1 MLLKYSESKTLI
13 PTSNKQET
21 CYNLDKISVEKGPN
35 DVFYL
40 IVISNIFQIFF
51 SFILLDQISLK
62 KRTNLIV
69 SVFILFLVSSVHL
82 NLRLASL
89 DELVLSAL
97 LLTISFMNHQRQAVG
112 VTLFHLSFAF
122 IVQNLAVFLLSP
134 SSVLFYIA
142 TQASEF
148 VIFLYFLFTL
158 FMVVLASL
166 AIRRFVFTRLPQKW
180 QQYSG
185 PILFMLFFTNKVY
198 ALYQY
203 LLASPAET
211 QFDTLIKMFVIT
223 LVFVVTLG
231 GISIY
236 IFSNNQK
243 LAFATREK
251 VIEQRAMQL
260 YIDEIS
266 KQNEEINQ
274 FRHDYLNILSSLESY
289 LEEGDL
295 QALTVYYQQTIQP
308 TRTLFLENAS
318 KLSALQKIDHPAIR
332 GIFMT
337 KLLLAQEKGISVHLE
352 MTGKIIFPKHVFDLN
367 LIRILGILLDNAIEE
382 VDALGKGEL
391 AVAFFQEKDALVIL
405 IQNTVR
411 NPVEPL
417 YQLKKQG
424 FSTKGKGRGYGL
436 STVDELMSQTSTLL
450 LETTISQHLFV
461 QKLTLLGGGT
471 SA

>member
-1 MLLKYSESKTLI
+1 M
-13 PTSNKQET
+13 
-21 CYNLDKISVEKGPN
+21 
-35 DVFYL
+35 FYL

-391 AVAFFQEKDALVIL
+391 AVAFFQEKDVLVIL

>member
-1 MLLKYSESKTLI
+1 M
-13 PTSNKQET
+13 
-21 CYNLDKISVEKGPN
+21 
-35 DVFYL
+35 FYL

-112 VTLFHLSFAF
+112 MTLFHLSFAF

-436 STVDELMSQTSTLL
+436 STVDELMSQISTLL

>member
-1 MLLKYSESKTLI
+1 M
-13 PTSNKQET
+13 
-21 CYNLDKISVEKGPN
+21 
-35 DVFYL
+35 FYL

-134 SSVLFYIA
+134 SSILFYIA

-243 LAFATREK
+243 SDPEYLLCHELVYR
-251 VIEQRAMQL
+251 VQL
-260 YIDEIS
+260 
-266 KQNEEINQ
+266 NN
-274 FRHDYLNILSSLESY
+274 RNIHL
-289 LEEGDL
+289 
-295 QALTVYYQQTIQP
+295 
-308 TRTLFLENAS
+308 RFL
-318 KLSALQKIDHPAIR
+318 HH
-332 GIFMT
+332 
-337 KLLLAQEKGISVHLE
+337 ISVLVLHFLYLSKNQLRFYFLHLP
-352 MTGKIIFPKHVFDLN
+352 F
-367 LIRILGILLDNAIEE
+367 
-382 VDALGKGEL
+382 
-391 AVAFFQEKDALVIL
+391 
-405 IQNTVR
+405 
-411 NPVEPL
+411 
-417 YQLKKQG
+417 
-424 FSTKGKGRGYGL
+424 
-436 STVDELMSQTSTLL
+436 
-450 LETTISQHLFV
+450 
-461 QKLTLLGGGT
+461 
-471 SA
+471 

>member
-1 MLLKYSESKTLI
+1 M
-13 PTSNKQET
+13 
-21 CYNLDKISVEKGPN
+21 
-35 DVFYL
+35 FYL

-112 VTLFHLSFAF
+112 MTLFHLSFSF

-142 TQASEF
+142 IQSSEF

>member
-1 MLLKYSESKTLI
+1 MHLI
-13 PTSNKQET
+13 LQ
-21 CYNLDKISVEKGPN
+21 L
-35 DVFYL
+35 
-40 IVISNIFQIFF
+40 SNIFQIFF

-112 VTLFHLSFAF
+112 MTLFHLSFAF

>member
-1 MLLKYSESKTLI
+1 M
-13 PTSNKQET
+13 
-21 CYNLDKISVEKGPN
+21 
-35 DVFYL
+35 FYL

-352 MTGKIIFPKHVFDLN
+352 MTGKIIFPNHVFDLN

-391 AVAFFQEKDALVIL
+391 AVAFFQEKDVLVIL

-424 FSTKGKGRGYGL
+424 FSTKGKGRGHGL
-436 STVDELMSQTSTLL
+436 STVDELMSQTSDLL

-461 QKLTLLGGGT
+461 LKLTLLGGGT

>member
-1 MLLKYSESKTLI
+1 M
-13 PTSNKQET
+13 
-21 CYNLDKISVEKGPN
+21 
-35 DVFYL
+35 FYL

-134 SSVLFYIA
+134 SAILFYIA

-367 LIRILGILLDNAIEE
+367 LIRIFGILLDNAIEE

-436 STVDELMSQTSTLL
+436 STVDELMSQTSDLL

>member
-1 MLLKYSESKTLI
+1 M
-13 PTSNKQET
+13 
-21 CYNLDKISVEKGPN
+21 
-35 DVFYL
+35 FYL

-251 VIEQRAMQL
+251 AIEQRAMQL

>member
-1 MLLKYSESKTLI
+1 M
-13 PTSNKQET
+13 
-21 CYNLDKISVEKGPN
+21 
-35 DVFYL
+35 FYL

-51 SFILLDQISLK
+51 SFILLDQISLI

-203 LLASPAET
+203 
-211 QFDTLIKMFVIT
+211 
-223 LVFVVTLG
+223 
-231 GISIY
+231 
-236 IFSNNQK
+236 
-243 LAFATREK
+243 
-251 VIEQRAMQL
+251 
-260 YIDEIS
+260 
-266 KQNEEINQ
+266 
-274 FRHDYLNILSSLESY
+274 
-289 LEEGDL
+289 
-295 QALTVYYQQTIQP
+295 
-308 TRTLFLENAS
+308 
-318 KLSALQKIDHPAIR
+318 
-332 GIFMT
+332 
-337 KLLLAQEKGISVHLE
+337 
-352 MTGKIIFPKHVFDLN
+352 
-367 LIRILGILLDNAIEE
+367 
-382 VDALGKGEL
+382 
-391 AVAFFQEKDALVIL
+391 
-405 IQNTVR
+405 
-411 NPVEPL
+411 
-417 YQLKKQG
+417 
-424 FSTKGKGRGYGL
+424 
-436 STVDELMSQTSTLL
+436 
-450 LETTISQHLFV
+450 
-461 QKLTLLGGGT
+461 
-471 SA
+471 

>member
-1 MLLKYSESKTLI
+1 M
-13 PTSNKQET
+13 
-21 CYNLDKISVEKGPN
+21 
-35 DVFYL
+35 FYL

-112 VTLFHLSFAF
+112 MTLFHLSFAF

-318 KLSALQKIDHPAIR
+318 KLSVLQKIDHPAIR

>member
-1 MLLKYSESKTLI
+1 M
-13 PTSNKQET
+13 
-21 CYNLDKISVEKGPN
+21 
-35 DVFYL
+35 FYL

-134 SSVLFYIA
+134 SAVLFYIA

-251 VIEQRAMQL
+251 AIEQRAMQL

>member
-1 MLLKYSESKTLI
+1 M
-13 PTSNKQET
+13 
-21 CYNLDKISVEKGPN
+21 
-35 DVFYL
+35 FYL

-308 TRTLFLENAS
+308 TRTLFLANAS

-411 NPVEPL
+411 NPVKPL

-436 STVDELMSQTSTLL
+436 STVDELMSQTSDLL

>member
-1 MLLKYSESKTLI
+1 M
-13 PTSNKQET
+13 
-21 CYNLDKISVEKGPN
+21 
-35 DVFYL
+35 FYL

-134 SSVLFYIA
+134 SSILFYIA

-180 QQYSG
+180 QQHSG

-308 TRTLFLENAS
+308 TRTLFLENSS

>member
-1 MLLKYSESKTLI
+1 M
-13 PTSNKQET
+13 
-21 CYNLDKISVEKGPN
+21 
-35 DVFYL
+35 FYL

-158 FMVVLASL
+158 LMVVLASL
-166 AIRRFVFTRLPQKW
+166 AIRRFVFTRLKQKW

-289 LEEGDL
+289 LEEGDI
-295 QALTVYYQQTIQP
+295 QSLTVYYQQTIQP
-308 TRTLFLENAS
+308 TRTLFLANAS

-352 MTGKIIFPKHVFDLN
+352 MTGKIIFPKDVFDLN

>member
-1 MLLKYSESKTLI
+1 M
-13 PTSNKQET
+13 
-21 CYNLDKISVEKGPN
+21 
-35 DVFYL
+35 FYL

-251 VIEQRAMQL
+251 AIEQRAMQL

-308 TRTLFLENAS
+308 TRTLFLANAS

-436 STVDELMSQTSTLL
+436 STVDELMSQTSDLL

>member
-1 MLLKYSESKTLI
+1 M
-13 PTSNKQET
+13 
-21 CYNLDKISVEKGPN
+21 
-35 DVFYL
+35 FYL

-112 VTLFHLSFAF
+112 MTLFHLSFAF

-166 AIRRFVFTRLPQKW
+166 AIRRCVFTRLPQKW

>member
-1 MLLKYSESKTLI
+1 M
-13 PTSNKQET
+13 
-21 CYNLDKISVEKGPN
+21 
-35 DVFYL
+35 FYL

-289 LEEGDL
+289 LEEGDI
-295 QALTVYYQQTIQP
+295 QSLTVYYQQTIQP
-308 TRTLFLENAS
+308 TRTLFLANAS

-352 MTGKIIFPKHVFDLN
+352 MTGKIIFPKDVFDLN

>member
-1 MLLKYSESKTLI
+1 M
-13 PTSNKQET
+13 
-21 CYNLDKISVEKGPN
+21 
-35 DVFYL
+35 FYL

-112 VTLFHLSFAF
+112 MTLFHLSFAF

-308 TRTLFLENAS
+308 TRTLFLANAS
-318 KLSALQKIDHPAIR
+318 KLSVLQKIDHPAIR

-391 AVAFFQEKDALVIL
+391 AVAFFQEKDELVIL

-436 STVDELMSQTSTLL
+436 STVDELMSQTSDLL

>member
-1 MLLKYSESKTLI
+1 M
-13 PTSNKQET
+13 
-21 CYNLDKISVEKGPN
+21 
-35 DVFYL
+35 FYL

-134 SSVLFYIA
+134 SAVLFYIA

-308 TRTLFLENAS
+308 TRTLFLANAS

-436 STVDELMSQTSTLL
+436 STVDELMSQTSDLL
-450 LETTISQHLFV
+450 LETTIIQHLFV

>member
-1 MLLKYSESKTLI
+1 M
-13 PTSNKQET
+13 
-21 CYNLDKISVEKGPN
+21 
-35 DVFYL
+35 FYL

-51 SFILLDQISLK
+51 SFILLDQNSLK

-134 SSVLFYIA
+134 SAVLFYIA

-308 TRTLFLENAS
+308 TRTLFLANAS
-318 KLSALQKIDHPAIR
+318 KLSVLQKIDHPAIR

-436 STVDELMSQTSTLL
+436 STVDELMSQTSDLL

>member
-1 MLLKYSESKTLI
+1 M
-13 PTSNKQET
+13 
-21 CYNLDKISVEKGPN
+21 
-35 DVFYL
+35 FYL

-134 SSVLFYIA
+134 SAVLFYIA

-308 TRTLFLENAS
+308 TRTLFLANAS

-391 AVAFFQEKDALVIL
+391 AVAFFQEKDALLIL

-436 STVDELMSQTSTLL
+436 STVDELMSQTSDLL

>member
-1 MLLKYSESKTLI
+1 M
-13 PTSNKQET
+13 
-21 CYNLDKISVEKGPN
+21 
-35 DVFYL
+35 FYL

-203 LLASPAET
+203 LLAGPAET

-391 AVAFFQEKDALVIL
+391 AVAFFQEKDVLVIL

>member
-1 MLLKYSESKTLI
+1 M
-13 PTSNKQET
+13 
-21 CYNLDKISVEKGPN
+21 
-35 DVFYL
+35 FYL

-308 TRTLFLENAS
+308 TRTLFLANAS

-352 MTGKIIFPKHVFDLN
+352 MTGKIIFPNHVFDLN

-391 AVAFFQEKDALVIL
+391 AVAFFQEKDVLVIL

-424 FSTKGKGRGYGL
+424 FSTKGKGRGHGL
-436 STVDELMSQTSTLL
+436 STVDELMSQTSDLL

>member
-1 MLLKYSESKTLI
+1 M
-13 PTSNKQET
+13 
-21 CYNLDKISVEKGPN
+21 
-35 DVFYL
+35 FYL

-51 SFILLDQISLK
+51 SFILLDQISFK

-352 MTGKIIFPKHVFDLN
+352 MTGKIIFPNHVFDLN

-391 AVAFFQEKDALVIL
+391 AVAFFQEKDVLVIL

-424 FSTKGKGRGYGL
+424 FSTKGKGRGHGL
-436 STVDELMSQTSTLL
+436 STVDELMSQTSDLL

>member
-1 MLLKYSESKTLI
+1 M
-13 PTSNKQET
+13 
-21 CYNLDKISVEKGPN
+21 
-35 DVFYL
+35 FYL

-352 MTGKIIFPKHVFDLN
+352 MTGKIIFPNHVFDLN

>member
-1 MLLKYSESKTLI
+1 M
-13 PTSNKQET
+13 
-21 CYNLDKISVEKGPN
+21 
-35 DVFYL
+35 FYL

-411 NPVEPL
+411 NPVKPL

-436 STVDELMSQTSTLL
+436 STVDELMSQTSDLL

>member
-1 MLLKYSESKTLI
+1 M
-13 PTSNKQET
+13 
-21 CYNLDKISVEKGPN
+21 
-35 DVFYL
+35 FYL

-134 SSVLFYIA
+134 SSILFYIA

-391 AVAFFQEKDALVIL
+391 AVAFFQEKDVLVIL

-424 FSTKGKGRGYGL
+424 FSTKGKGRGHGL
-436 STVDELMSQTSTLL
+436 STVDELMSQTSDLL

>member
-1 MLLKYSESKTLI
+1 M
-13 PTSNKQET
+13 
-21 CYNLDKISVEKGPN
+21 
-35 DVFYL
+35 FYL

-318 KLSALQKIDHPAIR
+318 KLSVLQKIDHPAIR

>member
-1 MLLKYSESKTLI
+1 
-13 PTSNKQET
+13 
-21 CYNLDKISVEKGPN
+21 
-35 DVFYL
+35 
-40 IVISNIFQIFF
+40 
-51 SFILLDQISLK
+51 
-62 KRTNLIV
+62 
-69 SVFILFLVSSVHL
+69 
-82 NLRLASL
+82 
-89 DELVLSAL
+89 
-97 LLTISFMNHQRQAVG
+97 
-112 VTLFHLSFAF
+112 
-122 IVQNLAVFLLSP
+122 
-134 SSVLFYIA
+134 
-142 TQASEF
+142 
-148 VIFLYFLFTL
+148 
-158 FMVVLASL
+158 
-166 AIRRFVFTRLPQKW
+166 
-180 QQYSG
+180 
-185 PILFMLFFTNKVY
+185 
-198 ALYQY
+198 
-203 LLASPAET
+203 
-211 QFDTLIKMFVIT
+211 
-223 LVFVVTLG
+223 
-231 GISIY
+231 
-236 IFSNNQK
+236 
-243 LAFATREK
+243 
-251 VIEQRAMQL
+251 MQL

>member
-1 MLLKYSESKTLI
+1 M
-13 PTSNKQET
+13 
-21 CYNLDKISVEKGPN
+21 
-35 DVFYL
+35 FYL

-122 IVQNLAVFLLSP
+122 IVQNLAIFLLSP

-295 QALTVYYQQTIQP
+295 QALAVYYQQTIQP

>member
-1 MLLKYSESKTLI
+1 M
-13 PTSNKQET
+13 
-21 CYNLDKISVEKGPN
+21 
-35 DVFYL
+35 FYL

-112 VTLFHLSFAF
+112 MTLFHLSFAF

-391 AVAFFQEKDALVIL
+391 AVAFFQEKDELVIL

>member
-1 MLLKYSESKTLI
+1 M
-13 PTSNKQET
+13 
-21 CYNLDKISVEKGPN
+21 
-35 DVFYL
+35 FYL

-134 SSVLFYIA
+134 SSILFYIA

-308 TRTLFLENAS
+308 TRTLFLANAS
-318 KLSALQKIDHPAIR
+318 KLSVLQKIDHPAIR

-391 AVAFFQEKDALVIL
+391 AVAFFQEKDELVIL

>member
-1 MLLKYSESKTLI
+1 M
-13 PTSNKQET
+13 
-21 CYNLDKISVEKGPN
+21 
-35 DVFYL
+35 FYL

-308 TRTLFLENAS
+308 TRTLFLANAS

-352 MTGKIIFPKHVFDLN
+352 MTGKIIFPNHVFDLN

>member
-1 MLLKYSESKTLI
+1 M
-13 PTSNKQET
+13 
-21 CYNLDKISVEKGPN
+21 
-35 DVFYL
+35 FYL

-308 TRTLFLENAS
+308 TRTLFLANAS

>member
-1 MLLKYSESKTLI
+1 M
-13 PTSNKQET
+13 
-21 CYNLDKISVEKGPN
+21 
-35 DVFYL
+35 FYL

-134 SSVLFYIA
+134 SAVLFYIA

-436 STVDELMSQTSTLL
+436 STVDELMSQTSDLL

>member
-1 MLLKYSESKTLI
+1 M
-13 PTSNKQET
+13 
-21 CYNLDKISVEKGPN
+21 
-35 DVFYL
+35 FYL

-436 STVDELMSQTSTLL
+436 STVDELMSQTSDLL

>member
-1 MLLKYSESKTLI
+1 M
-13 PTSNKQET
+13 
-21 CYNLDKISVEKGPN
+21 
-35 DVFYL
+35 FYL

-51 SFILLDQISLK
+51 SFILLDQISFK

-391 AVAFFQEKDALVIL
+391 AVAFFQEKDVLVIL

-436 STVDELMSQTSTLL
+436 STVDELMSQTSDLL

>member
-1 MLLKYSESKTLI
+1 MLI

-134 SSVLFYIA
+134 SAVLFYIA

-308 TRTLFLENAS
+308 TRTLFLANAS

-391 AVAFFQEKDALVIL
+391 AVAFFQEKDALLIL

-436 STVDELMSQTSTLL
+436 STVDELMSQTSDLL

>member
-1 MLLKYSESKTLI
+1 M
-13 PTSNKQET
+13 
-21 CYNLDKISVEKGPN
+21 
-35 DVFYL
+35 FYL

-391 AVAFFQEKDALVIL
+391 AVAFFQEKDELVIL

>member
-1 MLLKYSESKTLI
+1 M
-13 PTSNKQET
+13 
-21 CYNLDKISVEKGPN
+21 
-35 DVFYL
+35 FYL

-148 VIFLYFLFTL
+148 GIFLYFLFTL

-391 AVAFFQEKDALVIL
+391 AVAFFQEKDTLVIL